1 MMKRF
6 PIHIQGRT
14 LALVVVL
21 VPLLAL
27 FIYVALRSGPLAPV
41 PVTVTAVEDRAIS
54 PALFGI
60 GTIEARY
67 TYKIGPTFAGRIKR
81 LDAQV
86 GDTVTAGQVLG
97 EMDPVDLDERIQGQE
112 AALKRAKA
120 LLDEAL
126 ARQTYAQT
134 QSRRYEQLLEVRA
147 ISEETVA
154 TKKHELQVAEAGL
167 NAAREELA
175 RIQAD
180 REALIA
186 QRRNL
191 KLVAPVDGLVTARDA
206 DPGTTIVAG
215 QAVVEMIDPKSLW
228 INVRFDQIR
237 AHGLAAELPAT
248 IVLRSQTVE
257 LPQGRVLRV
266 EPLADAVT
274 EETLSKVVFDQLP
287 EPLPPVGELAEVTV
301 ALPALPAAPVIPNA
315 AVQQRNGG
323 LGVWQVHNGDLRFTP
338 VILGAADLA
347 GNVQVREGLQAGD
360 QVIVYS
366 AKALIVRNRIDI
378 VDRIPGVKP

>member
-1 MMKRF
+1 
-6 PIHIQGRT
+6 
-14 LALVVVL
+14 
-21 VPLLAL
+21 
-27 FIYVALRSGPLAPV
+27 
-41 PVTVTAVEDRAIS
+41 VEDRAIS

-67 TYKIGPTFAGRIKR
+67 TYRIGPTFAGRIKR
-81 LDAQV
+81 LDVHV
-86 GDTVTAGQVLG
+86 GDTVKAGQVLG

-120 LLDEAL
+120 LLNEAL

-191 KLVAPVDGLVTARDA
+191 KLVAPVDGLITARDA

-215 QAVVEMIDPKSLW
+215 QAVVELIDPESLW
-228 INVRFDQIR
+228 VNVRFDQIH
-237 AHGLAAELPAT
+237 AHGLAAKLPAT

-257 LPQGRVLRV
+257 LRTGRVLRV
-266 EPLADAVT
+266 EPLADTVT
-274 EETLSKVVFDQLP
+274 EETLAKVIFDQLP

-301 ALPALPAAPVIPNA
+301 ALPALPAAPTIPNA
-315 AVQQRNGG
+315 AILRRNGG
-323 LGVWQVHNGDLRFTP
+323 LGVWQIKNGDLRFIP
-338 VILGAADLA
+338 VILGAADLE

-360 QVIVYS
+360 QVVLYS
-366 AKALIVRNRIDI
+366 AKALSARNRIDI